1 MSEKIT
7 KKVGVYYNSDSL
19 ATVRVWAPSRKSVR
33 LKVKEQQGL
42 QDLTKDKFGYWEL
55 ETKDLKPGMYYKIL
69 LDGELERP
77 DPASLSQPEGVHSW
91 SQAVDH
97 SAFAWTD
104 QSWSAPPLSQLIIY
118 ELHVGT
124 FTADGTFAGVMDKLD
139 HLLQLG
145 VNAIE
150 LMPIAQFP
158 GERNWGY
165 DGVFPFAPQNSYGGV
180 GKLKQ
185 MVDKCHQKGIAV
197 ILDVVYNHLG
207 PEGNYL
213 GDFGP
218 YFTDKYHT
226 PWGHSLNY
234 DDQYS
239 DHVRNFFLQNAIMWL
254 EDYHFDGLRL
264 DAVHAIID
272 TGPVHFLK
280 ELRLRVDELEEKTG
294 KKYFLIA
301 ESDLNDIRILEDY
314 DNGGYGLQAQWAD
327 DFHHAVHTLATGE
340 DMGYYRDFGRTDQ
353 LAKSIKQA
361 FVYDGQ
367 YSENRKKT
375 VGTQPQGM
383 PPEKFVVCIQNH
395 DQVGNRMLGDRLSK
409 LVSFEMLKLAAGI
422 LLSAPYVP
430 MLFMGE
436 EFAEDQPF
444 LYFVNH
450 GSPDLIEAVREGR
463 RKEFEAFEWGGD
475 VPDPQSPD
483 TFLNSKLQW
492 NYTDDKQKS
501 IMLSYY
507 KALIKA
513 RKEGLFAS
521 LAIDPKIDYREEDH
535 FLTASS
541 GEGQQ
546 AVFACLNFGSKAQS
560 VSFPEGRHAW
570 NKVIASPDL
579 RWAGPKDM
587 EQALEPGQEVTV
599 PPSSF
604 SFYITNQSSDY
615 NEQ

>member
-1 MSEKIT
+1 
-7 KKVGVYYNSDSL
+7 
-19 ATVRVWAPSRKSVR
+19 
-33 LKVKEQQGL
+33 
-42 QDLTKDKFGYWEL
+42 
-55 ETKDLKPGMYYKIL
+55 
-69 LDGELERP
+69 
-77 DPASLSQPEGVHSW
+77 
-91 SQAVDH
+91 
-97 SAFAWTD
+97 
-104 QSWSAPPLSQLIIY
+104 
-118 ELHVGT
+118 
-124 FTADGTFAGVMDKLD
+124 
-139 HLLQLG
+139 
-145 VNAIE
+145 
-150 LMPIAQFP
+150 
-158 GERNWGY
+158 
-165 DGVFPFAPQNSYGGV
+165 
-180 GKLKQ
+180 
-185 MVDKCHQKGIAV
+185 
-197 ILDVVYNHLG
+197 
-207 PEGNYL
+207 
-213 GDFGP
+213 
-218 YFTDKYHT
+218 
-226 PWGHSLNY
+226 
-234 DDQYS
+234 
-239 DHVRNFFLQNAIMWL
+239 

-450 GSPDLIEAVREGR
+450 GSPDLIEAVRKGR

-492 NYTDDKQKS
+492 EYTDDEQKS

-560 VSFPEGRHAW
+560 VSFPKGRHAW
-570 NKVIASPDL
+570 NKVIASSDL
-579 RWAGPKDM
+579 RWAGPRDM
-587 EQALEPGQEVTV
+587 E
-599 PPSSF
+599 
-604 SFYITNQSSDY
+604 
-615 NEQ
+615 

>member
-1 MSEKIT
+1 MREKIT
-7 KKVGVYYNSDSL
+7 KKVGVYYNSDGL
-19 ATVRVWAPSRKSVR
+19 ATIRVWAPSRKSVR
-33 LKVKEQQGL
+33 LKLKEQQGL

-69 LDGELERP
+69 LDGALERP

-97 SAFAWTD
+97 SDFAWTD
-104 QSWSAPPLSQLIIY
+104 QSWSAPPLSQLILY

-213 GDFGP
+213 ADFGP

-226 PWGHSLNY
+226 PWGRSLNY

-280 ELRLRVDELEEKTG
+280 ELRLRVDELEGKTG
-294 KKYFLIA
+294 KKYILIA

-450 GSPDLIEAVREGR
+450 GSPDLIEAVRAGR

-492 NYTDDKQKS
+492 DYTENEQKS

-521 LAIDPKIDYREEDH
+521 LAIDPKIDYREENH

-541 GEGQQ
+541 GEGKQ
-546 AVFACLNFGSKAQS
+546 AVFACLNFGTKAQS

-579 RWAGPKDM
+579 RWAGPRDM

-604 SFYITNQSSDY
+604 SFYITNQS
-615 NEQ
+615 